1 MSTGT
6 WGLKIMSSAIDPS
19 NISSPAKLHLP
30 IYMDNQATTP
40 LDPRVLDAMMPWLTT
55 KFGNAASRSHS
66 FGWEAEAAVDE
77 ARQQVAKL
85 IGATAKEIVFTS
97 GATESDNLAIK
108 GIAEACRERGDHII
122 TQVTE
127 HKAVLDTC
135 KRLEASG
142 YRVTYLPVTS
152 EGLIDLE
159 DLRRAIDEKT
169 ILVTIM
175 AANNEIGVIQPIA
188 EIGQLCHEK
197 GIVFHT
203 DAVQAAGKIPI
214 DVNAMQIDALSISA
228 HKIYG
233 PKGVGALYVR
243 GRNPRVKLAEQ
254 INGGGHERGMRSG
267 TLNVPGIVG
276 LGKACEIAAQEMA
289 EEGERLCRLRDRLRD
304 RLQSALDRVR
314 VNGSMQRRLPG
325 NLNMSFA
332 GAEGEALLMG
342 LSDVALSTGS
352 ACTSA
357 ALEPS
362 HVLRALGL
370 GDEIAHSSLRFGLG
384 RFNTEAEVDYTADR
398 LIEVVKNLRELAPDF

>member
-1 MSTGT
+1 MKT
-6 WGLKIMSSAIDPS
+6 
-19 NISSPAKLHLP
+19 P
-30 IYMDNQATTP
+30 IYFDNHATTP
-40 LDPRVLDAMMPWLTT
+40 TDPRVVDAMLPYFTQ
-55 KFGNAASRSHS
+55 KFGNAASRNHQ

-108 GIAEACRERGDHII
+108 GIAEACHERGDHII

-142 YRVTYLPVTS
+142 YHVTYLPVTS

-243 GRNPRVKLAEQ
+243 GRKPRVKLAEQ

-276 LGKACEIAAQEMA
+276 LGKACEIAAEEMA